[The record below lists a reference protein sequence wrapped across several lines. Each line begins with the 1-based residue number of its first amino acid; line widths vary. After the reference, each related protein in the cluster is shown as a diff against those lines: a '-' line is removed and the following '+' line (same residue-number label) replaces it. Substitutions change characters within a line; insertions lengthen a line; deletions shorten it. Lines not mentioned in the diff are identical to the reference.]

1 MAILLD
7 IVTRATENPIEVS
20 YMIGYSSCKVFG
32 GKNVD
37 SKTIMTNSM
46 TIKISRFMNVTI

>member
-1 MAILLD
+1 MMAILLD
-7 IVTRATENPIEVS
+7 IVTSATENPIEVS

-46 TIKISRFMNVTI
+46 Q